1 MSHYDCPCME
11 KCPLHYAM
19 SLIGG
24 KWKVQILCSVT
35 NAGTIRY
42 NALRGKLDGIS
53 NTVLSSALRE
63 LERDGLIL
71 RREYLEVPVR
81 VEYAPTEDCRR
92 LLREQDRLFWSVADT
107 DPLDLQSAVERAKEQ
122 GHNKADALLKGFSY
136 FT

>member
-42 NALRGKLDGIS
+42 NALRGKLAGIS
-53 NTVLSSALRE
+53 NTVLASSLRE

-92 LLREQDRLFWSVADT
+92 LLPFWSSCPTGRRPVCPPMEPQRKRRNRNDHPGST
-107 DPLDLQSAVERAKEQ
+107 
-122 GHNKADALLKGFSY
+122 GKAARL
-136 FT
+136 